1 MNWSITQQSRKNLV
15 FLRQIF
21 FYRIAP
27 LCFLRS
33 YKKPR
38 APIERLLSSKD
49 LLQICFILLIRA
61 ELWEMGSNDR
71 NASMELS
78 RCHIEI
84 ETLKKEENISIK
96 KNCISSSSKK
106 VIFFH
111 WKKKEQFDFNLLM
124 SVFLHFK
131 TLEQNLNF
139 SWIVS

>member
-1 MNWSITQQSRKNLV
+1 MNWSNTQSRKNLV

-21 FYRIAP
+21 FYRIDP
-27 LCFLRS
+27 LFFCGRIKNLEPRS
-33 YKKPR
+33 RDYYQRKICYKFV
-38 APIERLLSSKD
+38 SYCSYV
-49 LLQICFILLIRA
+49 